1 MMVQSNRME
10 IAVADAKPI
19 FSELLRRANA
29 GEEVVVTRHGRP
41 YARIAPIERPRGLPP
56 GQRLAAIKAIMDE
69 SRRLG
74 FAQLGID
81 AVTSQDF
88 LYDPET
94 GLPF

>member
-1 MMVQSNRME
+1 ME

-41 YARIAPIERPRGLPP
+41 YARIAPVDGPRGLPK
-56 GQRLAAIKAIMDE
+56 GERLAAIREIMEE
-69 SRRLG
+69 SRRQGLDK
-74 FAQLGID
+74 LGID
-81 AVTSQDF
+81 AATSQDF
-88 LYDPET
+88 LYDPDT

>member
-1 MMVQSNRME
+1 MVQNYIME

-41 YARIAPIERPRGLPP
+41 YARIAPVERRRGLPK
-56 GQRLAAIKAIMDE
+56 GERLAAIIAIMED
-69 SRRLG
+69 SRRQGLDK
-74 FAQLGID
+74 LGID
-81 AVTSQDF
+81 GATSQDF

-94 GLPF
+94 GLPY

>member
-1 MMVQSNRME
+1 ME

-41 YARIAPIERPRGLPP
+41 YARIAPVDGPRGLPK
-56 GQRLAAIKAIMDE
+56 GERLAAIREIMEE
-69 SRRLG
+69 SRRQGLDK
-74 FAQLGID
+74 LGID

-88 LYDPET
+88 LYDPDT